1 MTLINIFNKCGNF
14 INPGYDPFRVSDK
27 YQEIHD
33 FLFDDDD
40 GLQYGLDVQLHQ
52 FINEHKCSW
61 NSDIVRLY
69 WAEQM
74 GINTKGSY
82 PAVYMWR

>member
-1 MTLINIFNKCGNF
+1 MILQRIFNNSGDF
-14 INPGYDPFRVSDK
+14 VDQGYDPFRRSDK
-27 YQEIHD
+27 YREIHD
-33 FLFDDDD
+33 FLFDED
-40 GLQYGLDVQLHQ
+40 GGLNYGMDSQLAE
-52 FINEHKCSW
+52 FINTNNCRW
-61 NSDIVRLY
+61 CSDIVKLY